1 MRKLNDGSYNTD
13 KGFHFVLT
21 GKGKTWA
28 SYKNYKVGEPISDDD
43 TWASSKMVE
52 DGVVEE
58 VPIPDWV
65 VTTGWK
71 VVYDYNGYQLPAG
84 NPIIFPDL
92 ELAKN
97 YMNYYARYPWMK
109 NKPYIIESTYEGKT
123 LSKCKLHNG
132 KSIYNYDWFITF
144 DAFKSG
150 DYVCEEIA
158 DNVLNAL
165 PPRYW
170 SGSLIQCGEPTTS
183 REDEK
188 TGKMRNTY
196 LTLKKIADGIWEYCG
211 DCFVGETEMRGKEM
225 QYV

>member
-1 MRKLNDGSYNTD
+1 
-13 KGFHFVLT
+13 
-21 GKGKTWA
+21 
-28 SYKNYKVGEPISDDD
+28 
-43 TWASSKMVE
+43 MVE
-52 DGVVEE
+52 DGAVEE
-58 VPIPDWV
+58 VPIPDWF

-97 YMNYYARYPWMK
+97 YMDNYARYSWMK
-109 NKPYIIESTYEGKT
+109 NKPYIIESTYEGKP

-132 KSIYNYDWFITF
+132 KPIYNYDWFITF
-144 DAFKSG
+144 DAFKPG

-158 DNVLNAL
+158 DYVLNAL

-170 SGSLIQCGEPTTS
+170 SESIIQCGEPTTS

-188 TGKMRNTY
+188 IGKMRNTY